1 MMPWNK
7 EKTMTDPK
15 TSGPALRIGILTYHF
30 SDNFGALMQA
40 YGLQSWLKSQ
50 GCRAEFINYRPAH
63 VEAGGSLRDLIKA
76 RGAKAKA
83 KIVYLRLSAL
93 RNQLF
98 GDRSQQE
105 LLHRFQRETLGVT
118 SAPLHD
124 EAATDA
130 WLSTPAG
137 KFDMLVCGS
146 DQIWAPSQQRGI
158 DPVYYLHFPQ
168 GAQGA
173 RRISYAPSFGKATL
187 DPAYEAEVIG
197 YLRDL
202 DGLSAREQSGV
213 EIVTRLSGRPTAY
226 VPDPT
231 ILLGDFRP
239 LAAQAPGVGQGH
251 VFCYALR
258 TGQGI
263 RDVAEL
269 AAQKTGGR
277 ILSPH
282 NPHRRWKEIGETIH
296 PSPEEWVAHVE
307 LAAFVVSNSFHG
319 TVFSILFRKPF
330 LSVALPGAKASLNE
344 RSANLL
350 SSLGLRHRLVDA
362 SDMANVRRRMEEPI
376 DWQTVEER
384 LTAMQEAGRGY
395 LRKELESLYP

>member
-1 MMPWNK
+1 MKHPNMPNP
-7 EKTMTDPK
+7 T
-15 TSGPALRIGILTYHF
+15 LRIGILTYHF

-40 YGLQSWLKSQ
+40 YGLQTWLKAQ
-50 GCRAEFINYRPAH
+50 GYQAEFVNYRPSH
-63 VEAGGSLRDLIKA
+63 VEAGGSLSDVIKVK
-76 RGAKAKA
+76 GAKAKA
-83 KIVYLRLSAL
+83 KIIYLRLSAL

-98 GDRSQQE
+98 GNRDQHAMLQKFQSQN
-105 LLHRFQRETLGVT
+105 LGVT
-118 SAPLHD
+118 SAPLGD
-124 EAATDA
+124 EAAVGE
-130 WLSTPAG
+130 WLNTPEG
-137 KFDMLVCGS
+137 RFDMLVCGS

-158 DPVYYLHFPQ
+158 DPVYYLHIPQ

-187 DPAYEAEVIG
+187 DKAYEAEVAG
-197 YLRDL
+197 YLQDM

-213 EIVTRLSGRPTAY
+213 EIVSRLSGKPTAY

-239 LAAQAPGVGQGH
+239 LAAQAKEVGEGH

-263 RDVAEL
+263 RDVAQL
-269 AAQKTGGR
+269 AAETTGGR

-282 NPHRRWKEIGETIH
+282 NPHRRWKEIGETIY
-296 PSPEEWVAHVE
+296 PSPEAWVAHVE
-307 LAAFVVSNSFHG
+307 RAAFVVSNSFHG

-350 SSLGLRHRLVDA
+350 RSLGLQDRLVDA
-362 SDMANVRRRMEEPI
+362 SDMVNVRRRMAEPI
-376 DWQTVEER
+376 DWEAVQER
-384 LTAMQEAGRGY
+384 LSAMQEAGRNY
-395 LRKELESLYP
+395 LRQELESLRR